1 MARKKSK
8 EVKKAPSKAEV
19 EEVAVAEPSTDIDT
33 TTVAPVEV
41 EEVEEV
47 VVSGTDT
54 VSEIPVD
61 IDEPKTE
68 APVVQSQ
75 PEQSKEQKEEKKTM
89 SDKSKSPIS
98 FAAARIAQGMIQPWV
113 KVAVFSLEQSA
124 QAQRSL
130 FKRVDETMDTGF
142 QLVKKGVDQVAKMS
156 ERSSEIMIQQLNKF
170 QD

>member
-19 EEVAVAEPSTDIDT
+19 EEVAVAEPSTD

-41 EEVEEV
+41 EQVEEV
-47 VVSGTDT
+47 VVSGTDV

-61 IDEPKTE
+61 IDEPKTD

>member
-1 MARKKSK
+1 
-8 EVKKAPSKAEV
+8 
-19 EEVAVAEPSTDIDT
+19 
-33 TTVAPVEV
+33 
-41 EEVEEV
+41 
-47 VVSGTDT
+47 
-54 VSEIPVD
+54 
-61 IDEPKTE
+61 
-68 APVVQSQ
+68 
-75 PEQSKEQKEEKKTM
+75 M